1 MEKLRELKN
10 KGWVA
15 RSKESIEALLDAWS
29 GMFELTSRAAA
40 YSLFKEHYYKKN
52 IADKMSDAKGPNGE
66 MSPAERAACEQ
77 AAADTKNLTNFEK
90 VGTYGRELGAL
101 YMFIRPSAISATRA
115 IETATPA
122 FTPVSWAEQ
131 HMPAAVQ
138 DDPKAKEEYIK
149 NFKILRRN
157 SQIMITGLLG
167 AGYATYWMAMMM
179 APDDEWKRNSV
190 RSDNMQQW
198 TRNARFH
205 IPDSVGLG
213 RDIVIQIPWGFGL
226 GAFPSIGAQ
235 IGGMLHGQTSFKDGM
250 GNILG
255 SILTDSF
262 LPIPISKIPPSEEPL
277 KWAFDSVVPSALR
290 PISEYIM
297 NMNGIGQTINS
308 ATQRRFGDAFT
319 GGDRIPEVYKDFTAW
334 LYNETKGEWS
344 ISPNTMYFFTNSYV
358 DGIARLG
365 EMSYNWIDL
374 SKGEKRFNPKTD
386 LALLGS
392 FFGAKSNVD
401 SREFTKV
408 QEKIKELDT
417 RLKTLNKTNRAT
429 AAEFKAE
436 NPGVESAIS
445 VYNQQVARLD
455 KIRKR
460 ANEIRTMDI
469 SPKDKEEF
477 LRLNILQQNML
488 KHEIIERLKGY
499 GIEP

>member
-1 MEKLRELKN
+1 
-10 KGWVA
+10 
-15 RSKESIEALLDAWS
+15 
-29 GMFELTSRAAA
+29 
-40 YSLFKEHYYKKN
+40 
-52 IADKMSDAKGPNGE
+52 
-66 MSPAERAACEQ
+66 
-77 AAADTKNLTNFEK
+77 
-90 VGTYGRELGAL
+90 
-101 YMFIRPSAISATRA
+101 
-115 IETATPA
+115 
-122 FTPVSWAEQ
+122 
-131 HMPAAVQ
+131 MPAVVQ
-138 DDPKAKEEYIK
+138 NDPKARAEYIK
-149 NFKILRRN
+149 NFKELRTN
-157 SQIMITGLLG
+157 AQIMVVGLMG
-167 AGYATYWMAMMM
+167 SGYATYMMAMMM

-213 RDIVIQIPWGFGL
+213 KDVVIQIPWGFGL

-235 IGGMLHGQTSFKDGM
+235 IGGMVHGQTSFKDGM

-277 KWAFDSVVPSALR
+277 KWAFDSVVPSMLR

-319 GGDRIPEVYKDFTAW
+319 GGDRIPEAYKDFTAK
-334 LYNETKGEWS
+334 LYDKSQGEWN
-344 ISPNTMYFFTNSYV
+344 ISPNTLYFFTNSYV

-365 EMSYNWIDL
+365 EMLYNWVDL

-408 QEKIKELDT
+408 QEKIKDLDT

-429 AAEFKAE
+429 AADFRAE

-469 SPKDKEEF
+469 PPIDKEEM

-499 GIEP
+499 DIKP

>member
-1 MEKLRELKN
+1 MP
-10 KGWVA
+10 A
-15 RSKESIEALLDAWS
+15 AEA
-29 GMFELTSRAAA
+29 
-40 YSLFKEHYYKKN
+40 Y
-52 IADKMSDAKGPNGE
+52 
-66 MSPAERAACEQ
+66 RAACEQ

-90 VGTYGRELGAL
+90 VGKYGRELGGL
-101 YMFIRPSAISATRA
+101 YMFIRPSAISAARA
-115 IETATPA
+115 IETAAPA
-122 FTPVSWAEQ
+122 FTPVSWAEEN
-131 HMPAAVQ
+131 MPAVVQ
-138 DDPKAKEEYIK
+138 DDPKARAEYIK
-149 NFKILRRN
+149 NFKELRTN
-157 SQIMITGLLG
+157 SQIMIVGLMG
-167 AGYATYWMAMMM
+167 SGYATYMMAMMM

-213 RDIVIQIPWGFGL
+213 KDVVIQISWGFGL
-226 GAFPSIGAQ
+226 GAFPAIGAQ
-235 IGGMLHGQTSFKDGM
+235 IGGMVHGQTSFKDGM

-277 KWAFDSVVPSALR
+277 KWAFDSVVPSMLR

-334 LYNETKGEWS
+334 LYDKTKGERN

-365 EMSYNWIDL
+365 EMAYNWIDL

-408 QEKIKELDT
+408 QEKIKDLDT

-429 AAEFKAE
+429 ALEFRAE

-469 SPKDKEEF
+469 PPIDKEEM

-499 GIEP
+499 NIQP

>member
-1 MEKLRELKN
+1 
-10 KGWVA
+10 
-15 RSKESIEALLDAWS
+15 
-29 GMFELTSRAAA
+29 
-40 YSLFKEHYYKKN
+40 
-52 IADKMSDAKGPNGE
+52 
-66 MSPAERAACEQ
+66 
-77 AAADTKNLTNFEK
+77 
-90 VGTYGRELGAL
+90 
-101 YMFIRPSAISATRA
+101 
-115 IETATPA
+115 
-122 FTPVSWAEQ
+122 
-131 HMPAAVQ
+131 MPAAVQ
-138 DDPKAKEEYIK
+138 NDPKAKEEYIK
-149 NFKILRRN
+149 NFKTLRRN
-157 SQIMITGLLG
+157 SQIMVAGLTG
-167 AGYATYWMAMMM
+167 AGYTTYMMAMMM
-179 APDDEWKRNSV
+179 APDDEWERNSV

-198 TRNARFH
+198 TRSARFH
-205 IPDSVGLG
+205 MPDSVGLG

-226 GAFPSIGAQ
+226 GAFPAIGAQ
-235 IGGMLHGQTSFKDGM
+235 IGGMAHGQTSFKDGM

-262 LPIPISKIPPSEEPL
+262 LPIPISKIPLSEHPL
-277 KWAFDSVVPSALR
+277 KWAFDSVVPSMLR

-308 ATQRRFGDAFT
+308 ASQRKFGDAFT

-334 LYNETKGEWS
+334 LYNDTKGEWNV
-344 ISPNTMYFFTNSYV
+344 SPNTMYFFTNSYI
-358 DGIARLG
+358 DGIARIG

-401 SREFTKV
+401 AREFTKV
-408 QEKIKELDT
+408 QEKIKDLDV

-445 VYNQQVARLD
+445 IYNQQVARLD

-469 SPKDKEEF
+469 SPKDKEEY